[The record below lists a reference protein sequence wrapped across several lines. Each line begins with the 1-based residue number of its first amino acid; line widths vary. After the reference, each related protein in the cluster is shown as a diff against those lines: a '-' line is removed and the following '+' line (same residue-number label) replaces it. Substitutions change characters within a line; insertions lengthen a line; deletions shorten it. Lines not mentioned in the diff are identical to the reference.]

1 VSKTPTFGL
10 FDHIED
16 IPGTPTHQLFK
27 DRLALI
33 KMAEDAGLAA
43 FHLAEHHG
51 GDLCMA
57 ANQEVFVAAASQIT
71 SSIRLGPMVKLLPLH
86 NPVRI
91 LEDMCV
97 ADQLTEG
104 RLEYGV
110 GRGAVP
116 AEHGWF
122 GSDYKR
128 ARERFTDTLGIIADA
143 LKTGIVSSENS
154 AFYDFGPMP
163 LYTKPYQETIPF
175 WYPGNPV
182 TAGKHGLSLMWP
194 GPIDERTYETYV
206 EAWNAH
212 KGDRI
217 RLDGPDSEPRIG
229 ITMMMAIRHDENEAL
244 DIAKRAMEG
253 LTRRT
258 EGGHRFDTQVLD
270 TEEELWEAQAALRQ
284 IKGGL
289 DIAIQAGSGTPDQIA
304 ERLSAILAPGLID
317 HVDLM
322 IPTGDMTMDEAKRT
336 LELFVTEVKPQLE
349 MQPA

>member
-1 VSKTPTFGL
+1 MKTTTFGL

-33 KMAEDAGLAA
+33 KEAEQGGLTT

-71 SSIRLGPMVKLLPLH
+71 STIRIGPMVKLLPLH
-86 NPVRI
+86 HPVQI

-104 RLEYGV
+104 RLDYGV

-122 GSDYKR
+122 STDYKQ
-128 ARERFTDTLGIIADA
+128 AREKFTDTLGIIADA
-143 LKTGIVSSENS
+143 LRTGTISSENS
-154 AFYDFGPMP
+154 KFYDFGPMP
-163 LYTKPYQETIPF
+163 LYTKPYQEHIPF

-182 TAGKHGLSLMWP
+182 TAGKHGMSLMWP
-194 GPIDERTYETYV
+194 GPIDERSYEAYV

-217 RLDGPDSEPRIG
+217 RLDGPDSEPRVG
-229 ITMMMAIRHDENEAL
+229 ISMMLAITHDENEAL

-258 EGGHRFDTQVLD
+258 EAGHRFDRQVLS
-270 TEEELWEAQAALRQ
+270 TEEELYEAQAALRQ
-284 IKGGL
+284 IQAGL
-289 DIAIQAGSGTPDQIA
+289 DAAIQAGAGTPSQIA
-304 ERLSAILAPGLID
+304 ERLSAILAPGYVD

-322 IPTGDMTMDEAKRT
+322 IPTGDMTIDEARRT
-336 LELFVTEVKPQLE
+336 LDLFVTEVKPQLE